1 MPFILIILALVA
13 SAQAQT
19 RIEFD
24 DLVIVATQ
32 SERSLADTPA
42 TVHLFGPQELT
53 MRLQP
58 KAVSD
63 ALAAVPGVLVQKTG
77 HGMTSPFLRGL
88 TAQRVVLVAD
98 GMRINNSI
106 LREGPNQY
114 WNQLDGYFYDEM
126 EVLMGPASFIYGSDA
141 IGGVV
146 SLSSGTG
153 ERGEPEAGLQ
163 WHGGELL
170 LRVSSAE
177 SASSEHL
184 NTRFAIDDQWTFR
197 LGLTRQDFGELRS
210 GDSSDNPNTNY
221 EQWGG
226 NARAT
231 YWVSDDVR
239 IVLGLDHFDQDDVD
253 RVHKTTAY
261 LPWHGT
267 TAASDTRRT
276 FDHDRQNAF
285 ARLEVRE
292 HDGWYEE
299 LDLSLVH
306 QHLRERLRSDRFLSK
321 GRIERRETR
330 VDTKGL
336 TLRLRTPQ
344 KASGRWT
351 IGANYY
357 LDRVSSWGE
366 NNDSVRPQGQV
377 ADDSDYQL
385 FWAYLQNELPLN
397 DRFELITGLAYT
409 YADMKAGTVN
419 FSSGVDSL
427 SGSWDAVTGG
437 LRLLYRALPDERL
450 NLFAGIAQ
458 GFRAPN
464 LSDATRDGEFGG
476 GDEAPTAD
484 LGEEHFTTFELGAK
498 SRTPQGYWQAS
509 IYHTLMRDR
518 IGRLEKPD
526 NTKRNLDEGF
536 IQGIEAA
543 AGWNFQPNWQLFGR
557 IAWQEGRED
566 HFFARDAAQPG
577 AISPVSRMQP
587 LNGQLGLRWENLA
600 DACWAEFVVD
610 MAGKQDKLTLAEA
623 SDNRF
628 PPSGTPGYAVYHLR
642 AGIRVAANTDLTVA
656 LENIGDHAYR
666 IHGSGVNETGRSLVA
681 TLRIGF

>member
-32 SERSLADTPA
+32 SERSLADTPS

-126 EVLMGPASFIYGSDA
+126 EVLMGPASFLYGSDA

-146 SLSSGTG
+146 SLSNGTG
-153 ERGEPEAGLQ
+153 QRGESEGGLQ

-177 SASSEHL
+177 AAFSEHL
-184 NTRFAIDDQWTFR
+184 NTRFAIDNQWTFR

-210 GDSSDNPNTNY
+210 GDSSDNPTTNY

-231 YWVSDDVR
+231 YWISDDVR

-267 TAASDTRRT
+267 TAGSDTRRT

-306 QHLRERLRSDRFLSK
+306 QHLRERLRSDRLLSK

-344 KASGRWT
+344 TTSGRWT
-351 IGANYY
+351 VGANYY

-397 DRFELITGLAYT
+397 DRFELITGFAYT

-484 LGEEHFTTFELGAK
+484 LDEEHFSTFELGAK

-509 IYHTLMRDR
+509 VYHTLMRDR
-518 IGRLEKPD
+518 IGRLQKPA

-642 AGIRVAANTDLTVA
+642 AGMRVAANTDLTVA

-666 IHGSGVNETGRSLVA
+666 IHGSGVNEPGRNLLA